1 MEAQPGE
8 RYLHVKRGR
17 RSVVITNARPSPG
30 AELRSRE
37 IRYVLMMAVRALCL
51 VAAAVLVSVHA
62 PLLWLWVP
70 LCLVGMVVVPWL
82 AVILA
87 NDGPPKARP
96 RPAGKLHQP
105 EPPAPPALPPAG
117 EPRVIEHED

>member
-1 MEAQPGE
+1 
-8 RYLHVKRGR
+8 VKRGR
-17 RSVVITNARPSPG
+17 RPVVITNARPSPG

-37 IRYVLMMAVRALCL
+37 IRYVLMMSVRALCL

-70 LCLVGMVVVPWL
+70 LCLVGMVIVPWL

-87 NDGPPKARP
+87 NDGPPKSRY
-96 RPAGKLHQP
+96 RVGGKLHQP
-105 EPPAPPALPPAG
+105 EPPPQPALPPADP
-117 EPRVIEHED
+117 PRVIEHDD

>member
-1 MEAQPGE
+1 
-8 RYLHVKRGR
+8 VKRGR
-17 RSVVITNARPSPG
+17 RPVVITNARPSPG

-51 VAAAVLVSVHA
+51 VAAAVLVSAHA

-70 LCLVGMVVVPWL
+70 LCLFGMVVIPWL

-87 NDGPPKARP
+87 NIGPVKP
-96 RPAGKLHQP
+96 RHRLASKLPEP
-105 EPPAPPALPPAG
+105 EPPGPPALPPG
-117 EPRVIEHED
+117 EPPRVIEPDD